1 MKWANKIITGL
12 VIALLILEVLLL
24 ISTLYYSTDKKMEL
38 GSLTDWLLVF
48 ANFIMALSAG
58 YAAYKA
64 KDWLKAQTKTKG
76 LEAAIEKIS
85 KLDEQYSNAMDSKE
99 RITKFSSRIEQLNE
113 FRAEVL
119 ELYLEQAKFEYAEV
133 KKAKASA
140 IRLKREIFSIERLGI
155 TIANEKKLE
164 NICDCLIEF
173 NSALIA
179 FIDIAQQFLN
189 SKHPDDMYLMY
200 KIQFKDI
207 DSFSKNTM
215 ADIYT
220 LKDEASMK
228 LHSYYDE
235 LMTVKVHKL
244 FQS

>member
-1 MKWANKIITGL
+1 
-12 VIALLILEVLLL
+12 
-24 ISTLYYSTDKKMEL
+24 MEL

-85 KLDEQYSNAMDSKE
+85 KLDEQYSDAMDSKE
-99 RITKFSSRIEQLNE
+99 RITKFSYRIEELSE
-113 FRAEVL
+113 VHPEVL
-119 ELYLEQAKFEYAEV
+119 KFYIDQTKAENAEI
-133 KKAKASA
+133 KKARTSA

-155 TIANEKKLE
+155 EIIEREQLE
-164 NICDCLIEF
+164 NICNCLIRF
-173 NSALIA
+173 HTVSAILILT
-179 FIDIAQQFLN
+179 AQQFLK
-189 SKHPDDMYLMY
+189 SKHPDDKLLMY
-200 KIQFKDI
+200 KIQFEDI

-220 LKDEASMK
+220 LKDEASIK
-228 LHSYYDE
+228 LDSYYDE
-235 LMTVKVHKL
+235 LMRVKVHKL

>member
-1 MKWANKIITGL
+1 
-12 VIALLILEVLLL
+12 
-24 ISTLYYSTDKKMEL
+24 MEL

-76 LEAAIEKIS
+76 LEVAIEKIS
-85 KLDEQYSNAMDSKE
+85 KLDEQYSDAIDSKE
-99 RITKFSSRIEQLNE
+99 RITKFSYRIEQLNE
-113 FRAEVL
+113 FRGKVVEF
-119 ELYLEQAKFEYAEV
+119 YIDQAKVEYAEV
-133 KKAKASA
+133 KKARTSA

-179 FIDIAQQFLN
+179 FIDIAQQFLK
-189 SKHPDDMYLMY
+189 SKHPDDKYLMY
-200 KIQFKDI
+200 RIQFKDI
-207 DSFSKNTM
+207 DSFSRNTL
-215 ADIYT
+215 ADIYI
-220 LKDEASMK
+220 LKDVASMK

-235 LMTVKVHKL
+235 LMTVKVHEI
-244 FQS
+244 FR